1 MRRTYSRY
9 FQPTCHGRL
18 FYFFLLIFFALARAR
33 FWTSKCRLWDVQQQY
48 EDGPSS
54 IPGLCYAI
62 HRSSLP
68 LIFLYAVS
76 SFPSLSHYS
85 FLTCYIFFRLNIFY
99 LVLEKI
105 QEFSSGKYEM
115 APTLNDIVDGYE
127 SRRSDAKE
135 QIEGLQ
141 INQRLIS
148 TGKEINKTIS
158 LFPSSNLILS
168 IPLS

>member
-1 MRRTYSRY
+1 
-9 FQPTCHGRL
+9 
-18 FYFFLLIFFALARAR
+18 
-33 FWTSKCRLWDVQQQY
+33 
-48 EDGPSS
+48 
-54 IPGLCYAI
+54 
-62 HRSSLP
+62 
-68 LIFLYAVS
+68 
-76 SFPSLSHYS
+76 
-85 FLTCYIFFRLNIFY
+85 
-99 LVLEKI
+99 
-105 QEFSSGKYEM
+105 M